1 MREIQSINKCNF
13 LFRPFVRVLVPTVLL
28 LHLTQNNNYVVAN
41 HQDPDTTKAYIVYMG
56 ERKHSDIVLITKSHH
71 EMLASVLGSKEA
83 AADSMIYSYRHGFS
97 AFAAKMTESQAQYI
111 AGLPG
116 VIKVLPNQLYKLHTT
131 RSWEYLGL
139 SSSSTTNLLHDSNQG
154 DGAIIGVIDTGVWPE
169 SESLSDKGIGPIP
182 SKWKGFCQ
190 SGHFFDPKKHCNKKL
205 IGARYFIDGFLAS
218 IQGPFNATENNEFI
232 SPRDSDG
239 HGTHCAS
246 TAAGAFVSNIS
257 FNGLA
262 PGVARGGAPRARLAA
277 YKVGWLGGVTSSV
290 DILKAFDEAIH
301 DGVDVLSVS
310 IGIDLP
316 LYPEVDK
323 RDVIYYGSFHAA
335 ANGITVVCSGGNSGP
350 LYGTIE
356 DVAPWI
362 ITVAA
367 SSMDRSFPTPIIL
380 GNNQVL
386 AGQAMYD
393 GEDTG
398 FVDLFYKES
407 EDTEGQLY
415 CESIAAND
423 TWIAGKLVLCFT
435 TEGSEDDIL
444 QAQVNVY
451 KAGGLGLIATK
462 KTVQAMST
470 YYSPFPIILV
480 TFDVGTQILNYFRSA
495 RDPKIRLKPTKT
507 YTGIQASTYV
517 ASFSSRGP
525 NSLSPSVLKPDIAA
539 PGVDI
544 LAAYFPGKLGLKTMY
559 KFDSGTSMAT
569 PHIAGIAALL
579 KSLHPNWSPA
589 SIKSAL
595 VTTAW
600 TTDPYSGEPIFARGE
615 ILKLADPFDYGGGVV
630 NPNKAKN
637 PGLIY
642 DIETQ
647 NYINYLCAMGYN
659 QTSINQL
666 TGKRNSCPK
675 SNNSVLDLNLPSI
688 TVPNLKG
695 TVTVTRTVTNVG
707 DPNSKYEVVVSP
719 PLGIVVKVNPM
730 RLVFNPTVKKLSFSV
745 TITTLHKITTEYYF
759 GSLTWTDKVHQVKI
773 PITVKTEFP
782 QVFA

>member
-1 MREIQSINKCNF
+1 MMEINKCF
-13 LFRPFVRVLVPTVLL
+13 LFRPFVWILVSTVTL
-28 LHLTQNNNYVVAN
+28 LHITQNINVVAS
-41 HQDPDTTKAYIVYMG
+41 QDQDTKAYIVYMG
-56 ERKHSDIVLITKSHH
+56 ERKHSDIELITKSHH

-97 AFAAKMTESQAQYI
+97 GFAAKMTESRAQYI

-131 RSWEYLGL
+131 RSWDYLGL

-169 SESLSDKGIGPIP
+169 SESFSDKGIGPIP

-190 SGHFFDPKKHCNKKL
+190 SGDFFDPKKHCNKKL

-218 IQGPFNATENNEFI
+218 YQEPFNATENNEFI
-232 SPRDSDG
+232 SPRDTEG

-257 FNGLA
+257 FNGFA
-262 PGVARGGAPRARLAA
+262 SGVARGGAPRARLAM
-277 YKVGWLGGVTSSV
+277 YKVGWLGGGSSSV

-310 IGIDLP
+310 LGIDLP

-367 SSMDRSFPTPIIL
+367 STMDRSFPTPIIL

-386 AGQAMYD
+386 AGQALYD
-393 GEDTG
+393 GIDTG
-398 FVDLFYKES
+398 FVDLFYKER
-407 EDTEGQLY
+407 EDIEGELY
-415 CESIAAND
+415 CESITAND

-435 TEGSEDDIL
+435 TEGSETDII
-444 QAQVNVY
+444 QAQNNVY

-462 KTVQAMST
+462 KTVTAMAT
-470 YYSPFPIILV
+470 YSSPFPIILV
-480 TFDVGTQILNYFRSA
+480 TFDIGTQILNYFRSA
-495 RDPKIRLKPTKT
+495 RDPKVRLKPTKT

-517 ASFSSRGP
+517 ATFSSRGP

-589 SIKSAL
+589 AIKSAL

-615 ILKLADPFDYGGGVV
+615 IPKLADPFDYGGGVV
-630 NPNKAKN
+630 NPNNAKN

-659 QTSINQL
+659 QISINQL

-695 TVTVTRTVTNVG
+695 TVTVTRIVTNVG